1 MSRQTLR
8 QNGEATLMKLFGP
21 AGQTPGLATPGL
33 ATPGLANLL
42 TEPAYGGVWNRP
54 GLAFEDRLL
63 CTIAA
68 LATGPRLRTLRRY
81 LNAALNHGLKPLSI
95 REILVQA
102 SLYAGF
108 SAAEETLAELADI
121 LRARGLA
128 FPADSPEDVSLEEL
142 TRRGTELMNT
152 LHGARASLGYAAPGN
167 PVTGALYPAA
177 IQYGYGEIWFRPGL
191 ERRERALVA
200 VAGFTA
206 PRLPEQAAKF
216 GQSALNVG
224 LSQTEVIEAIIQTAP
239 YTGFPPALNALG
251 ALSAAFGS

>member
-8 QNGEATLMKLFGP
+8 QSGETTLKKLFGT
-21 AGQTPGLATPGL
+21 AAQ
-33 ATPGLANLL
+33 TPGLANLM
-42 TEPAYGGVWNRP
+42 TEPVFGGVWNRP
-54 GLAFEDRLL
+54 GLTLSDRLL

-68 LATGPRLRTLRRY
+68 LATGPRLRSLRCHIGAG
-81 LNAALNHGLKPLSI
+81 LDHGLDATAI

-108 SAAEETLAELADI
+108 SAAEETLALLAEI
-121 LRARGLA
+121 LTERGIA
-128 FPADSPEDVSLEEL
+128 FPADPPEDASLEEM
-142 TRRGTELMNT
+142 TRRGVDLMNT
-152 LHGARASLGYAAPGN
+152 LHGARALQGYAAPDN
-167 PVTGALYPAA
+167 KVTGALYPTA

-191 ERRERALVA
+191 ERRQRALVA

-206 PRLPEQAAKF
+206 LRLPEQVGKF

-224 LSQTEVIEAIIQTAP
+224 LSKTEVIEAIIQTAP

-251 ALSAAFGS
+251 ALSAAFG